1 MRMTGSPN
9 LLVKGERQIARSCV
23 KRRSASAQS
32 LSNRQQLRAQEGAGR
47 AQGCAAVPRRR
58 RQRTS
63 PTFTVASASRC
74 HRRCRAAEL
83 RDGVR
88 AKPNFAGPT
97 TYHTAEVVFCGVS
110 VVRVDAAA

>member
-74 HRRCRAAEL
+74 HRLAAPQNCEM
-83 RDGVR
+83 
-88 AKPNFAGPT
+88 ACAPNRILQGRLFKQ
-97 TYHTAEVVFCGVS
+97 HTN
-110 VVRVDAAA
+110 